1 MFRYRLARFM
11 LRLVQQSI
19 SSLTVYG
26 RENIPEQGPYLVVL
40 NHISVAD
47 TPALLIG
54 FPIVEWRFFA
64 GDKWQRH
71 WLYGPIMSRLG
82 AIFIDRDNVGRDS
95 LREAIAALEGGAVFG
110 LAPEGSRS
118 KGGQMR
124 IAKDGAAYLAS
135 RSHVPIL
142 PVGFVNMEVLF
153 ANTKKLRRTPLEL
166 HIGRPFFLPVLDH
179 RARSQ
184 DLPLYSRLIMAHIG
198 ALLPERYLG
207 YYENDPAVALV
218 REEQDPWPLI
228 VAEAQQGAR

>member
-1 MFRYRLARFM
+1 MFRYRLTRFM
-11 LRLVQQSI
+11 LRLVQLTI

-47 TPALLIG
+47 TPVLLIG

-71 WLYGPIMSRLG
+71 WLYGPIMGRLG

-95 LREAIAALEGGAVFG
+95 LREAIAALESGAVFG

-118 KGGQMR
+118 KAGQMR
-124 IAKDGAAYLAS
+124 VAKDGAAYLAS
-135 RSHVPIL
+135 RSGAAIL
-142 PVGFVNMEVLF
+142 PVALVNMDTLF
-153 ANTKKLRRTPLEL
+153 ANTKKLRRTPLEM
-166 HIGRPFFLPVLDH
+166 HIGKPFRLPELDH
-179 RARSQ
+179 RVRSQ

-198 ALLPERYLG
+198 SLLPDRYLG
-207 YYENDPAVALV
+207 YYEHDPAVAML
-218 REEQDPWPLI
+218 RQGEDPWPLI
-228 VAEAQQGAR
+228 VAEAQEGAQ

>member
-1 MFRYRLARFM
+1 MFRYRLARFI
-11 LRLVQQSI
+11 LRLVQLTI
-19 SSLTVYG
+19 SSLTVCG

-47 TPALLIG
+47 TPILLIG
-54 FPIVEWRFFA
+54 FPIVGWRFFA

-71 WLYGPIMSRLG
+71 WLYGPIMARLG

-124 IAKDGAAYLAS
+124 VAKDGAAYLAS
-135 RSHVPIL
+135 RSNVPIL
-142 PVGFVNMEVLF
+142 PVALVNMDILF
-153 ANTKKLRRTPLEL
+153 ANAKKLRRTPLEL
-166 HIGRPFFLPVLDH
+166 HIGKPFRLPELGH
-179 RARSQ
+179 RAKSP
-184 DLPLYSRLIMAHIG
+184 DLLLYSRLIMVHIG
-198 ALLPERYLG
+198 VLLPDRYLG
-207 YYENDPAVALV
+207 YYENDPAIALL
-218 REEQDPWPLI
+218 RQGDDPWPLI